1 MSNAIL
7 EISELTYKQQEI
19 TMLKEVSFSLHKGE
33 SITIFGPEGC
43 GMSHLAHLIININ
56 TDFDGDIYY
65 KGRSIKDFNYMDK
78 LNYKKDTGYLHGDF
92 GLLSNMTLEQ
102 NVALPLE
109 YLSQKS
115 AKDIKKRINSLI
127 YDLNLDHCKKLRP
140 IDLTRSEILKT
151 AYARATALDPDFL
164 FMEHALENHCSLN
177 ILTLM
182 DLIKERSMD
191 KEKGL
196 IVITYRPE
204 KFMDISDKY
213 IMFFSGKIVF
223 QGTKKDFLVSDNPYL
238 VQYRDN
244 SIEGPMPIL

>member
-1 MSNAIL
+1 MKSTIL
-7 EISELTYKQQEI
+7 DISEVTYKKHDFI
-19 TMLKEVSFSLHKGE
+19 MLKDVSLSLYKGE

-43 GMSHLAHLIININ
+43 GMSSLADLVINVN

-65 KGRSIKDFNYMDK
+65 KGDSLKDFDYMDK
-78 LNYKKDTGYLHGDF
+78 LNYKKDIGYIHGDF

-115 AKDIKKRINSLI
+115 ADEIKKRINHLI
-127 YDLNLDHCKKLRP
+127 YELNLDHCKKLRP

-164 FMEHALENHCSLN
+164 FMEHTLENHCALN
-177 ILTLM
+177 IITLM
-182 DLIKERSMD
+182 ELLKKRSMD
-191 KEKGL
+191 DKKGL

-204 KFMDISDKY
+204 KFIDISDKY
-213 IMFFSGKIVF
+213 IMFFNGKIVF
-223 QGTKKDFLVSDNPYL
+223 QGTKKDFIVSDNPYL
-238 VQYRDN
+238 VQYRSN